1 MTKPIKKQSAVDS
14 IKDLLKEAKEKSTPR
29 IQKFIPSGKEKE
41 EDKRHFNKRPS
52 NSGRKPKEENLIK
65 RGVRELM
72 DGHFL
77 EEVPVRI
84 KDPKTGQERVINK
97 PRSLIVLDALFKV
110 AVDTKNVPAMKEW
123 FDRAIGKAPQPIRG
137 DGDSDAPVKL
147 EVDITSMLD
156 KAYGDGDDD

>member
-1 MTKPIKKQSAVDS
+1 MTKPIKQSAVAA
-14 IKDLLKEAKEKSTPR
+14 IQDLLKGAKVAAHRGES
-29 IQKFIPSGKEKE
+29 INQKKGKT
-41 EDKRHFNKRPS
+41 EDGRKHNKGIKGVT
-52 NSGRKPKEENLIK
+52 GRKPKEENLIK

>member
-1 MTKPIKKQSAVDS
+1 MSNLKKQSAIES
-14 IKDLLKEAKEKSTPR
+14 IKDLLKEAKSRSVPKTEKLKKEIKPVR
-29 IQKFIPSGKEKE
+29 GKNGGVRPGSGRPLKE
-41 EDKRHFNKRPS
+41 E
-52 NSGRKPKEENLIK
+52 LVIK

-84 KDPKTGQERVINK
+84 KDPKTGKERVINK
-97 PRSLIVLDALFKV
+97 PRSLVILDALFKV
-110 AVDTKNVPAMKEW
+110 AVETKNVPAMKEW